1 MEACKKTLR
10 RTGPGR
16 PGHPG
21 WNPWA
26 LVEPERPSC
35 SLGGRSGAC
44 EALVQPGGRRGAWEL
59 VVEPARPVVERPS
72 CSLGAR
78 RAAWAPVVEPA
89 RPVVKPG
96 ILPYNLGASRTASP
110 HLSPLYYGPINRL
123 IFTDFYRFLPIFTD
137 FSDFLPSSCLLS
149 FQVYYSLG
157 SLPRGLL
164 GSMSSP

>member
-1 MEACKKTLR
+1 M
-10 RTGPGR
+10 
-16 PGHPG
+16 
-21 WNPWA
+21 
-26 LVEPERPSC
+26 
-35 SLGGRSGAC
+35 
-44 EALVQPGGRRGAWEL
+44 QPGGRRGAWEL

-137 FSDFLPSSCLLS
+137 FSDFLPSSTFFLS
-149 FQVYYSLG
+149 KCIIHQLVYQVYYSPV
-157 SLPRGLL
+157 SLIGD
-164 GSMSSP
+164 